1 MQKRILSAFLVMAIL
16 FGAVSFTTMGASEK
30 IFTGENSR
38 YKIEGEVY
46 KAYDELYG

>member
-30 IFTGENSR
+30 FSPAKTVVIKS
-38 YKIEGEVY
+38 
-46 KAYDELYG
+46 KAKFIKHTMSCTA